1 MRLILARHGETD
13 WNRQRR
19 IQGLSDRELN
29 DTGKKQAEAMARVLM
44 NEDLKAIYTSPLK
57 RARDTAFT
65 IARFHDINLVTLPTL
80 RELDVGEVDGMTY
93 DDLRK
98 HHGSFLKNWIQDCAS
113 AKLPGGCTLNELQSQ
128 AWSAVEEILRI
139 RAQQESGTNSDNTVV
154 AVTHYFPILSIL
166 SKVLG
171 INLSQCRRI
180 KLDVASLSIVDFN
193 KSRPVLISLNE
204 TCHLKGSYGENQ
216 AESGR

>member
-29 DTGKKQAEAMARVLM
+29 DTGRKQAEAMARTLM
-44 NEDLKAIYTSPLK
+44 NENFKAIYTSPLK
-57 RARDTAFT
+57 RAKDTALT
-65 IARFHDINLVTLPTL
+65 VARFHNVDIVTLQTL

-93 DDLRK
+93 DELRK
-98 HHGSFLKNWIQDCAS
+98 RYGGFLNEWIQDCSS
-113 AKLPGGCTLNELQSQ
+113 AKLPGGRTLNELQNQ
-128 AWSAVEEILRI
+128 AWAAVEEILRI
-139 RAQQESGTNSDNTVV
+139 QVPQEVRSSSKDTVI

-166 SKVLG
+166 SKALG

-180 KLDVASLSIVDFN
+180 KLDVASLSILDFN
-193 KSRPVLISLNE
+193 TKRPVLISLNE
-204 TCHLKGSYGENQ
+204 TCHLKEITCEKQPKSVE
-216 AESGR
+216 